1 MPAVFETTTFN
12 VLIDTTTFAGSC
24 FGANEDGSAVFFNA
38 RIVNTLGLQEGELVS
53 AKCIPNYEDKRH
65 DVPWRC
71 VSASRIEEPRAEEPA
86 KRTAAEVD
94 QEVYAFM
101 LTVGDY
107 CLTNEVADGVGVD
120 TTTAGNSLNRL
131 FHAERI
137 VKAEVHSRPG
147 LERSSF
153 NLWALTMEGFK

>member
-1 MPAVFETTTFN
+1 MPAAFETTTFN

-24 FGANEDGSAVFFNA
+24 FGATEDGSAVFFNA

-53 AKCIPNYEDKRH
+53 AKCIPNYEDKRY

-71 VSASRIEEPRAEEPA
+71 VSASRIEEPLAEEPA
-86 KRTAAEVD
+86 KRSASDVDQQVYEFMLGVDGYCLSNEAAE
-94 QEVYAFM
+94 A
-101 LTVGDY
+101 
-107 CLTNEVADGVGVD
+107 VGVD

-153 NLWALTMEGFK
+153 NLWALTVDGFK